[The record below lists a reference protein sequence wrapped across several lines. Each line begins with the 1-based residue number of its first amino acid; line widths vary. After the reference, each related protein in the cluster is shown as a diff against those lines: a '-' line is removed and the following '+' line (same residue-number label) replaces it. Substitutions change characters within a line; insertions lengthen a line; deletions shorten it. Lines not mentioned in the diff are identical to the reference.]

1 MSRPVKLKLEVALA
15 SGVMALQKPGQT
27 PPVEVLLSRYHPSV
41 RPALRRLV
49 SSPRA
54 ADVARVFPA
63 LAYELAIRRSTATQ
77 RHKALVLIEAGTE
90 IKDVARTLGVP
101 MWLRRLPPE
110 AFDGD
115 AIAYPR
121 AELFSRRITNHLP
134 LDVSESAMWLRSVT
148 FAARACNDFFAIW
161 LAQQNVFHTTADPER
176 LFSALAAYAWY
187 STAENTR
194 AHSLIVV
201 PWRPEM
207 AFDTAVCAAKCWLN
221 RIRLV
226 LQLREGVL
234 TDPWLQRGEAM
245 GLTFQPL
252 LDGDDLLAE
261 AHAMQNCADQ
271 YADRL
276 ARDKCRLFSV
286 RRRGQRVATLEIG
299 PHLREAG
306 VLTVTQLKA
315 RHNMPAALEIW
326 QASHLWLSQQPQLR
340 RTPPIAIP
348 DRPFDGAIWQSIMA
362 PYRLAQRGA
371 PWLPEVITAPG
382 FAVLDLGVADL
393 ARRGGVSSWLFT

>member
-1 MSRPVKLKLEVALA
+1 MSKTAKSKA
-15 SGVMALQKPGQT
+15 
-27 PPVEVLLSRYHPSV
+27 LLSSAGDVLPLALHTHAPLVEDLLGRYHTSV

-49 SSPRA
+49 SSPRI

-63 LAYELAIRRSTATQ
+63 VAYTLATRRGTATQ
-77 RHKALVLIEAGTE
+77 RRKTLALIEQGAE
-90 IKDVARTLGVP
+90 IKEVARMLGVP

-110 AFDGD
+110 AFDEED
-115 AIAYPR
+115 VAYPR

-134 LDVSESAMWLRSVT
+134 ADANESAMWLRSVI
-148 FAARACNDFFAIW
+148 FGAKACNDFFAIW
-161 LAQQNVFHTTADPER
+161 LAQQNVFHSNADPEH
-176 LFSALAAYAWY
+176 LLAALSAYAWF
-187 STAENTR
+187 STADSTR

-221 RIRLV
+221 RLRLI
-226 LQLREGVL
+226 LQLRAGVL
-234 TDPWLQRGEAM
+234 TDPWLQQGEAM
-245 GLTFQPL
+245 GLSFTPL
-252 LDGDDLLAE
+252 LDSDEILAE

-299 PHLREAG
+299 PHVREAG

-315 RHNMPAALEIW
+315 RQNMPAALDIW
-326 QASHLWLSQQPQLR
+326 QASHAWLSQQPQLR
-340 RTPPIAIP
+340 RSPPMSVP
-348 DRPFDGAIWQSIMA
+348 ERPLDAAQWKSIMQ

-371 PWLPEVITAPG
+371 PWLPEAISAPA
-382 FAVLDLGVADL
+382 FASLDQGVADL